1 MPYRKVPLVAGEIY
15 HVFNRS
21 VAKQPIFLT
30 DGDYNRAL
38 EVINFYRFGSLPLRF
53 SHYKRLP
60 ADQRKDFT
68 EDLTKT
74 GRQIIVILSF
84 CLMPNHFHFLL
95 KPLEDKATSI
105 FMRKFQDSYSKYFNT
120 KQKRTGSLFQAMFK
134 AVRIETDDQLIH
146 VSRYIH
152 LNPTSSHVVKTEAIS
167 DYPWSSYKEFIKEKN
182 EFITDTKSVLDYFK
196 TRESYKKFV
205 LDQADYARKLEHI
218 KHLTLED

>member
-38 EVINFYRFGSLPLRF
+38 EVINFYRFGPLPLRF

-60 ADQRKDFT
+60 TDQRKDFI

-74 GRQIIVILSF
+74 GRQNIAILSF

-120 KQKRTGSLFQAMFK
+120 RQKRTGSLFQAMFK

-152 LNPTSSHVVKTEAIS
+152 LNPASSHVVKAESLS

-182 EFITDTKSVLDYFK
+182 EFITETKLVLDYFK

-205 LDQADYARKLEHI
+205 LDQADYQSKLDQI
-218 KHLTLED
+218 KHLALE

>member
-1 MPYRKVPLVAGEIY
+1 MPYRKVPLATGEIY

-60 ADQRKDFT
+60 TDQRKDFT

-152 LNPTSSHVVKTEAIS
+152 LNPTSSHVVKAESLS

-182 EFITDTKSVLDYFK
+182 EFITDTKSILDYFK
-196 TRESYKKFV
+196 SRESYKKFV
-205 LDQADYARKLEHI
+205 LDQADYQSKLDLI
-218 KHLTLED
+218 KHLALE